1 MADIGVKMG
10 VSGIAQF
17 KQSMNQAQ
25 QSVKTLDAAL
35 KLNEKQLQA
44 TGDKE
49 TYMQQKSKLL
59 QQQIAAQNKVIKE
72 GQQALA
78 AMQKQG
84 VDPASQSFQKMQQ
97 QVINAQSALL
107 DMHGDLDSVGQTAEE
122 TASKTDKLTESLN
135 GINKK
140 VSFDAVLNGIGKI
153 TDGMEAAARK
163 VAALA
168 RDVWDTMATAAAW
181 ADNENTLAAMYGID
195 VETLQRMQGASRTI
209 DTSVEAIIKSRQK
222 LKQNMA
228 SDSKE
233 IAEAFTQ
240 LGVSVGYVAGKHN
253 EIQTFR
259 DWEDVFWDVGTA
271 LLNYNDEVE
280 RDVIAQKIFGRSWM
294 ELMPLF
300 QAGREEYQKTMDDQS
315 IVTQQNVDKLNALDD
330 ALQKLDQDYQAT
342 KNTILSQLAPAFTD
356 VSGAVSKLLEQVNA
370 YLDTDEGKEKL
381 EALGQAVTDLFE
393 GLTNVDFGSA
403 IETASG
409 TLDAV
414 KDALGWIKDNHTAV
428 ETALKGIGGAF
439 LALKAAEVVGG
450 LAQGANALKQL
461 FGGGSKGGASASPA
475 PVASGSPAP
484 VASGS
489 GALLSTAKALAKEAL
504 PLVVEDA
511 AVIAAAVAPAV
522 IAQTADY
529 AEAERE
535 REERL
540 RIAGQNNGTDAAFL
554 ADAAVALGLQRNGD
568 GEMIRGWLGSIRWGD
583 PAAIEAI
590 LTGLQDRQN
599 QQLAELYNTINQYS
613 PTTSDGNNTWNQL
626 QRYWAGEP
634 MDLGAETALLES
646 IAAAYA
652 AELEA
657 MEALKVEIDRQR
669 HGDNLETGII
679 EEYGA
684 AIETA
689 LGEKTETALESALRM
704 FVESGDTEDL
714 LKKLSDGYADAFVQM
729 NDNPQIEA
737 LYDNLS
743 EETADKFDQL
753 MQDVLD
759 GAQLDP
765 QATIDLL
772 NQIKNELTAA
782 AEKDAVKVKTEPV
795 LAPNAVGSLQAQ
807 LSGLGSFQVSVNPVV
822 SASADGS
829 HANGLPFVPFD
840 GYIAALHKG
849 ERVVPANQNKNYSA
863 TSNLFVESMYMNN
876 GTDAQGLA
884 AAIAAENRRIQSGF
898 GS

>member
-107 DMHGDLDSVGQTAEE
+107 DMHGDLESVGQTADE

-259 DWEDVFWDVGTA
+259 DWEDVFWDVGAA

-300 QAGREEYQKTMDDQS
+300 QAGRDEYQKTMNEQS

-330 ALQKLDQDYQAT
+330 AMQKLDQDYQAT
-342 KNTILSQLAPAFTD
+342 KNTILSELAPAFTQ
-356 VSGAVSKLLEQVNA
+356 VANGLSNLITQVNA
-370 YLDTDEGKEKL
+370 YLQTEEGKEKL
-381 EALGQAVTDLFE
+381 EALGQAVTDLFD
-393 GLTNVDFGSA
+393 GITDVDFGAA
-403 IETASG
+403 IKTAG
-409 TLDAV
+409 DILDTITG
-414 KDALGWIKDNHTAV
+414 ALGWIKDNHTAV
-428 ETALKGIGGAF
+428 ENALKGIGTAF
-439 LALKAAEVVGG
+439 LALKAAEVVGTLVQSAAG
-450 LAQGANALKQL
+450 LKILL
-461 FGGGSKGGASASPA
+461 
-475 PVASGSPAP
+475 
-484 VASGS
+484 GS
-489 GALLSTAKALAKEAL
+489 GAAAGADAAAAASSANAAAGAAAVTKITTGSTLLDALGIGALFKTAKEASEQL
-504 PLVVEDA
+504 GTGLWGYWHKKQQMQEMSIAGVVDPETGIVYSVEEWEA
-511 AVIAAAVAPAV
+511 MQAAAQQPTGTTPKRKKN
-522 IAQTADY
+522 ITGTASEDSMKG
-529 AEAERE
+529 ADQL
-535 REERL
+535 REERIQAIYDEL
-540 RIAGQNNGTDAAFL
+540 YQQINDYDPREPGAATLDDFWRNVVNPLVTESAGLQGVVGDEAKSIVDLVYQKIQEQLFDETWEGSTGGILNIMQEAIDEAVAGQKLKAPGVEPELSSDAQSILQGQLNGM
-554 ADAAVALGLQRNGD
+554 GL
-568 GEMIRGWLGSIRWGD
+568 
-583 PAAIEAI
+583 
-590 LTGLQDRQN
+590 T
-599 QQLAELYNTINQYS
+599 
-613 PTTSDGNNTWNQL
+613 
-626 QRYWAGEP
+626 
-634 MDLGAETALLES
+634 
-646 IAAAYA
+646 
-652 AELEA
+652 
-657 MEALKVEIDRQR
+657 V
-669 HGDNLETGII
+669 
-679 EEYGA
+679 
-684 AIETA
+684 
-689 LGEKTETALESALRM
+689 
-704 FVESGDTEDL
+704 
-714 LKKLSDGYADAFVQM
+714 
-729 NDNPQIEA
+729 
-737 LYDNLS
+737 
-743 EETADKFDQL
+743 
-753 MQDVLD
+753 
-759 GAQLDP
+759 
-765 QATIDLL
+765 
-772 NQIKNELTAA
+772 
-782 AEKDAVKVKTEPV
+782 
-795 LAPNAVGSLQAQ
+795 
-807 LSGLGSFQVSVNPVV
+807 PVV
-822 SASADGS
+822 PDLSSIDGS

-863 TSNLFVESMYMNN
+863 TSNLYVESMYMNN
-876 GTDAQGLA
+876 GTDVQGLA
-884 AAIAAENRRIQSGF
+884 AAIAEENRRVRSGF